1 MVRVQIITSPSGDE
15 MVVLPKADFD
25 ALLERLE
32 ELSDVAIYDER
43 VAELK
48 EIEILPLGVSHFLEG
63 EHKRKG

>member
-43 VAELK
+43 MAELK
-48 EIEILPLGVSHFLEG
+48 DSELLSPEAPTAIAAD
-63 EHKRKG
+63 